1 MFSDLSQSPLS
12 KNLQRLFL
20 LRNIAI
26 AAQCLTFALVYWTI
40 DIVLPWTQLISVV
53 VLLVLLNLLTWV
65 RLHRKWPVSHIE
77 FFLQLLIDVLALSS
91 LLYFSGGSTNPFIS
105 LYLLPLTSAGCQCSQ
120 SDNLFIT

>member
-40 DIVLPWTQLISVV
+40 DIVIPWTQMITVV
-53 VLLVLLNLLTWV
+53 TLLALLNLLTWI
-65 RLHRKWPVSHIE
+65 RLHRYWPVSHLE
-77 FFLQLLIDVLALSS
+77 FFLQLQMDVLALS
-91 LLYFSGGSTNPFIS
+91 
-105 LYLLPLTSAGCQCSQ
+105 
-120 SDNLFIT
+120 